1 MKLSGIMVLVLL
13 AVAGPPLAAQERPPV
28 ENRQPLLMEIAAS
41 INTYKTKT
49 ITLRLRL
56 KQVDRIFEK
65 IVFYDTKNHDIE
77 FSISDRDLKK
87 RLAADMLNVHQ
98 GLEYNVT
105 FTVRD
110 AGSAGNILADLKG
123 FKPVILDALP

>member
-1 MKLSGIMVLVLL
+1 MKISKCALLILAMLVCL
-13 AVAGPPLAAQERPPV
+13 PLAAQVAAPS

-41 INTYKTKT
+41 INAYKTKT
-49 ITLRLRL
+49 LTLRMRL

-65 IVFYDTKNHDIE
+65 ITFYDSKNHDIE
-77 FSISDRDLKK
+77 FDISSKETKK

-110 AGSAGNILADLKG
+110 AGSAGNVIADLKG

>member
-1 MKLSGIMVLVLL
+1 
-13 AVAGPPLAAQERPPV
+13 
-28 ENRQPLLMEIAAS
+28 MEIAAS

-87 RLAADMLNVHQ
+87 GLAADMLNVHQ

>member
-1 MKLSGIMVLVLL
+1 MKLMTIVTLSLVALTCF
-13 AVAGPPLAAQERPPV
+13 PLAAQNTAPGDKKPPF
-28 ENRQPLLMEIAAS
+28 LMEIAAS
-41 INTYKTKT
+41 IESYRTKT

-56 KQVDRIFEK
+56 KHVDKIFEN
-65 IVFYDTKNHDIE
+65 IIFYDSKNHDIE
-77 FSISDRDLKK
+77 FNFSDREMKK

-98 GLEYNVT
+98 GMEYNVT
-105 FTVRD
+105 FTVRE